1 MNFEL
6 IFIPLIF
13 IFSFVG
19 LLVDKKKSLYVLLAV
34 SVLLHKELFSIYSW
48 NILPARIFMLAVLV
62 FVIVDIAKSFKK
74 KDTDWIKKDFIN
86 PVTLSLMAFW
96 IIAGLSI
103 FFSKNVKASLSVYA
117 FLTSVTALS
126 IYLIRVFQGDRAQV
140 LRFTKFYILVAFVL
154 SLIGFV
160 QIFVFTKYH
169 FIFGAFW
176 NVPGHTP
183 RIGSLFWDVNH
194 FAGFLVLLLPVI
206 GALVLVSRSRERLI
220 FFVMGL
226 SILITL
232 LLTNARSG
240 WIACAVAFLTF
251 ALLLIFRRF
260 RYKGLATIFSVI
272 LILSIGIFSQYLKKD
287 SPIRR
292 EIRQYF
298 HYRLDSFDSHF
309 LLLTGSWQIFEKY
322 PILGGGYGSFYE
334 QFSKTKI
341 SATFFSRDP
350 AALNTRVPAHSI
362 WGELLAETGVLGFSA
377 MLIFYSSVVFT
388 LLYASLRLKN
398 PQDSLICSAMSGSVI
413 GILVAG
419 IFYSYNSE
427 FFWIILFFYF
437 LYALFSL
444 RDELKESTSR
454 LWTNVFSHF
463 ISNPKFPV
471 MVLLILSSILIFV
484 DLGKNHLIPYDEAI
498 YAKVSKNILERN
510 DWLTLSWQNN
520 EPWFEKPPL
529 YFWLSALLLKVLPIP
544 ELTVRLPSAVFGLF
558 TVILT
563 FFFAKRLFGKPAG
576 FIAGLSLL
584 TTFQFL
590 YYSRTGMLDVTCAFF
605 VTASLYAYYVSL
617 SKAGF
622 KKVRPLFFLMLS
634 GTFIG
639 LAVLTK
645 GVVGFLPLMIIGI
658 FETVSFLSS
667 LRSRQGGRSNLR
679 SLIVSSLARIF
690 VIAIVSALIFLPWH
704 FSMYQLHGQ
713 NFINSY
719 LGYHVLER
727 VTMEVEDKVAPFY
740 WYAVVLKVSMRLW
753 FVALLPSLLFAI
765 YSLIRNHGDR
775 RKLAFILVWAII
787 ILTVFSV
794 SKSKLVWYIIP
805 IYPALS
811 IIIGYFYSSLLN
823 FVDMK
828 ISRFKYISSFV
839 LKSTII
845 YTTICVSLLYLLMNK
860 ELVYT
865 SDLTGSQATLLKLKD
880 TTYGTSAKV
889 YADRIDLPLMLFYTN
904 GPFEVTDFTPL
915 TESIKSANQEGV
927 RLIFIT
933 KESRFKKLQNGFP
946 AVKLV
951 SFSNEW
957 YLGELVGR

>member
-1 MNFEL
+1 MNFEIIFIAL
-6 IFIPLIF
+6 IFVFAFL
-13 IFSFVG
+13 G
-19 LLVDKKKSLYVLLAV
+19 LLVDQKKSLYLLLV
-34 SVLLHKELFSIYSW
+34 ISVLLHKELFSIYSW
-48 NILPARIFMLAVLV
+48 NILPTRIFMLAVLV
-62 FVIVDIAKSFKK
+62 FVIVDMVRSLKK
-74 KDTDWIKKDFIN
+74 KDVDWLKKDLIN
-86 PVTLSLMAFW
+86 PVTLSLAAFW
-96 IIAGLSI
+96 VIAGLSI
-103 FFSKNVKASLSVYA
+103 SFSKNVKASLSVYA
-117 FLTSVTALS
+117 FLTSIVALL
-126 IYLIRVFQGDRAQV
+126 IYITRVFQGDRVRV

-154 SLIGFV
+154 SLIGFM
-160 QIFVFTKYH
+160 QIFVFAKYK

-176 NVPGHTP
+176 NVPDHLP

-194 FAGFLVLLLPVI
+194 FAGFLALLLPVA
-206 GALVLVSRSRERLI
+206 GALVLVSHWKERLA
-220 FFVMGL
+220 FFVAGA
-226 SILITL
+226 SIAVTL

-240 WIACAVAFLTF
+240 WIACGTAFLIF

-260 RYKGLATIFSVI
+260 RYKGLATIFSII
-272 LILSIGIFSQYLKKD
+272 LIFSIGIFSQYLKKD

-388 LLYASLRLKN
+388 LLYASLRLKKRH
-398 PQDSLICSAMSGSVI
+398 DFVICSAMSGSVI

-419 IFYSYNSE
+419 IFYSYNAE

-437 LYALFSL
+437 LYTLFSL
-444 RDELKESTSR
+444 RDEFKESASR
-454 LWTNVFSHF
+454 LWTSVFSHF
-463 ISNPKFPV
+463 VSNPKFPI
-471 MVLLILSSILIFV
+471 MMLLTLSSILIFV
-484 DLGKNHLIPYDEAI
+484 NLSNNHLIPYDEAI
-498 YAKVSKNILERN
+498 YAKVSKNILQRN

-529 YFWLSALLLKVLPIP
+529 YFWSSALLLKILPTP
-544 ELTVRLPSAVFGLF
+544 ELAVRLPSAIFGLL
-558 TVILT
+558 TVILIY
-563 FFFAKRLFGKPAG
+563 FFAKRLFGKPAG

-605 VTASLYAYYVSL
+605 ITASLYAYYL
-617 SKAGF
+617 SRDGL

-634 GTFIG
+634 GTFLG
-639 LAVLTK
+639 LAILTK
-645 GVVGFLPLMIIGI
+645 GVVGLLPLLIIGI
-658 FETVSFLSS
+658 FETASS
-667 LRSRQGGRSNLR
+667 LRQLR
-679 SLIVSSLARIF
+679 LSSILLPVARIF
-690 VIAIVSALIFLPWH
+690 VIAVVSAFIFLPWH
-704 FSMYQLHGQ
+704 LSMFHLYGQ
-713 NFINSY
+713 SFINSY

-727 VTMEVEDKVAPFY
+727 ATMEVEYKVAPFY

-753 FVALLPSLLFAI
+753 FVALLPSILYVI
-765 YSLIRNHGDR
+765 YRLIKNHGDR
-775 RKLAFILVWAII
+775 KKLVFILLWSII
-787 ILTVFSV
+787 IMTVFSV

-805 IYPALS
+805 IYPVLS
-811 IIIGYFYSSLLN
+811 VIIGYFYSSLLG

-839 LKSTII
+839 LKSFII
-845 YTTICVSLLYLLMNK
+845 YITICVSLMYILMNK
-860 ELVYT
+860 GLVYT
-865 SDLTGSQATLLKLKD
+865 SDLTGSQATLLELKD
-880 TTYGTSAKV
+880 TMYGTTVKV
-889 YADRIDLPLMLFYTN
+889 HADGVDMPLMLFYTN
-904 GPFEVTDFTPL
+904 GPFELTDFTPL
-915 TESIKSANQEGV
+915 RASIKEANLIGTQ
-927 RLIFIT
+927 LIFIT
-933 KESRFKKLQNGFP
+933 KESRFKQIQNEFP

-957 YLGELVGR
+957 YLGELVAK